1 MEGLGTDEEMLT
13 RCVVSRAEIDME
25 LIKEEYKRRYKTTL
39 THDVTEDTS
48 GLYKDILLALI
59 GPEKEP

>member
-13 RCVVSRAEIDME
+13 RGVVSRAEIDME
-25 LIKEEYKRRYKTTL
+25 LVKEEYKRRYNKTL